1 MNKYQKRLQRKLLQ
15 NEREILKEL
24 ESIYEKALNDIMA
37 KISDLTA
44 RTDTQNLQSI
54 IYQVEY
60 QKSLKSQIETILD
73 QLHNNE
79 FNSISEYLTKCYQ
92 EGWIGTFYDLQNQG
106 IPLIFPIDQEQIIKA
121 IQLDT
126 KLSKNLYDSLG
137 LDIND
142 LKQTI
147 RTELSR
153 GISQSYSYQQM
164 ATLIKRASGNS
175 YANSVRI
182 ARTEGHRITN
192 EATYNAQVKAKSK
205 GAKIMKQWDAT
216 LDGKTRP
223 EHQFLDGQI
232 VEVDKPFK
240 DSEGNEAMYPGGF
253 NIPRLDINCRCTITQ
268 RAKWFIDKDEEFTKF
283 NGESNQLM
291 TFKNKEDYEEFKRE
305 FWKWSNKQDD

>member
-1 MNKYQKRLQRKLLQ
+1 MNKHQKQVQKSILK
-15 NEREILKEL
+15 NEREILKNL
-24 ESIYEKALNDIMA
+24 ESIYQQALDDIMVQ
-37 KISDLTA
+37 INDLLA

-60 QKSLKSQIETILD
+60 QKALKSQISSILD

-92 EGWIGTFYDLQNQG
+92 DGWIGTFYDLQNQG

-137 LDIND
+137 LDIKD
-142 LKQTI
+142 LKSTI
-147 RTELSR
+147 RTEISR

-175 YANSVRI
+175 YNNSVRI

-205 GAKIMKQWDAT
+205 GAQIMKQWDAT
-216 LDGKTRP
+216 LDSKTRP
-223 EHQFLDGQI
+223 EHQFLDGQL
-232 VEVDKPFK
+232 VDVDKPFK
-240 DSEGNEAMYPGGF
+240 DSEGNEAMFPGGF
-253 NIPRLDINCRCTITQ
+253 GIASLDINCRCCLLQ
-268 RAKWFIDKDEEFTKF
+268 RAKWFIDNESEFTKM
-283 NGESNQLM
+283 NGEENNLM
-291 TFKNKEDYEEFKRE
+291 TFKNKDDYEKFKAE
-305 FWKWSNKQDD
+305 FWKWSDKK

>member
-1 MNKYQKRLQRKLLQ
+1 MNEHQKQVQKSILK
-15 NEREILKEL
+15 NEREILKNL
-24 ESIYEKALNDIMA
+24 ESIYQQALDDIMV
-37 KISDLTA
+37 KINDLMA

-60 QKSLKSQIETILD
+60 QKALKSQISSILD

-106 IPLIFPIDQEQIIKA
+106 IPLIFPIDQEQIVKA

-126 KLSKNLYDSLG
+126 KLSKSLYDSLG
-137 LDIND
+137 LDIQD
-142 LKQTI
+142 LKSAI
-147 RTELSR
+147 RSEISR

-175 YANSVRI
+175 YNNSVRI

-205 GAKIMKQWDAT
+205 GAQIMKQWDAT
-216 LDGKTRP
+216 LDSKTRP
-223 EHQFLDGQI
+223 EHQFLDGQL
-232 VEVDKPFK
+232 VDVDKPFK
-240 DSEGNEAMYPGGF
+240 DSEGNEAMFPGGF
-253 NIPRLDINCRCTITQ
+253 GVASLDINCRCCLLQ
-268 RAKWFIDKDEEFTKF
+268 RAKWFIDNESEFTKM
-283 NGESNQLM
+283 NGEENNLM
-291 TFKNKEDYEEFKRE
+291 TFKNKDDYEKFKAE
-305 FWKWSNKQDD
+305 FWKWSDKK

>member
-1 MNKYQKRLQRKLLQ
+1 MNEHQKQVQKSILK
-15 NEREILKEL
+15 NEREILKNL
-24 ESIYEKALNDIMA
+24 ESIYQQALDDIMV
-37 KISDLTA
+37 KINDLMA

-60 QKSLKSQIETILD
+60 QKALKSQISSILD

-106 IPLIFPIDQEQIIKA
+106 IPLIFPIDQEQIVKA

-137 LDIND
+137 LDIKD
-142 LKQTI
+142 LKSAI
-147 RTELSR
+147 RTEISR

-175 YANSVRI
+175 YNNSVRI

-205 GAKIMKQWDAT
+205 GAQIMKQWDAT
-216 LDGKTRP
+216 LDSKTRP
-223 EHQFLDGQI
+223 EHQFLDGQL
-232 VEVDKPFK
+232 VDVDKPFK
-240 DSEGNEAMYPGGF
+240 DSEGNEAMFPGGF
-253 NIPRLDINCRCTITQ
+253 GIASLDINCRCCLLQ
-268 RAKWFIDKDEEFTKF
+268 RAKWFIDNESEFTKM
-283 NGESNQLM
+283 NGEENNLM
-291 TFKNKEDYEEFKRE
+291 TFKNKDDYEKFKAE
-305 FWKWSNKQDD
+305 FWKWSDKK

>member
-1 MNKYQKRLQRKLLQ
+1 MNKYQKRLQRKLLL

-24 ESIYEKALNDIMA
+24 ESIYEQALNDIMA
-37 KISDLTA
+37 QITLLQA
-44 RTDTQNLQSI
+44 RTDTNNLQSI

-60 QKSLKSQIETILD
+60 QKALQSQIETILD

-106 IPLIFPIDQEQIIKA
+106 IPLIFPIDQEQIVKA
-121 IQLDT
+121 IQLNT

-137 LDIND
+137 LDVKD
-142 LKQTI
+142 LKKVI
-147 RTELSR
+147 RTEISR

-205 GAKIMKQWDAT
+205 GAQIMKEWDAT

-223 EHQFLDGQI
+223 EHQYLDGQL

-240 DSEGNEAMYPGGF
+240 DSEGNEAMFPGGF
-253 NIPRLDINCRCTITQ
+253 GVPSLDINCRCCMKQ
-268 RAKWFIDKDEEFTKF
+268 RAKWFIDKDKSFTKM
-283 NGESNQLM
+283 NGETNEIVE
-291 TFKNKEDYEEFKRE
+291 FKNKEDYEEFKKE
-305 FWKWSNKQDD
+305 FWKWSNDEK